1 MRKIVPHLWFDTEAL
16 EAAKFYTLLFG
27 DSRVEGSSKMD
38 GTPSGTV
45 EMATIVLSG
54 QEFMLLSAG
63 PYFKFTPAVSFM
75 VRCET
80 KEEVDR
86 LWNVLRE
93 GGGELMALGE
103 YPFSEKY
110 GWLTDKYGLS
120 WQIMYNGGKSVS
132 QKIAPALMF
141 VGEQCGK
148 AEEAI
153 RYYTSVFSGASVDG
167 ILHYGPDDKPDR
179 EGTLKFGA
187 FTLEGQRFSAMDSA
201 YDHGFSF
208 NEAISL
214 MVFCENQAEIDY
226 FWDKLSAH
234 PEAEQCGWLKDRFG
248 LSWQIVPR
256 ILSEMMSDKD
266 PAKSKRVQEAFLAMK
281 KFDIAGLEK
290 AYKGEQF

>member
-16 EAAKFYTLLFG
+16 EAAKFYTSLFD
-27 DSRVEGSSKMD
+27 DSRVESSSKMD

-75 VRCET
+75 VSCET

-86 LWNVLRE
+86 LWNALRE

-103 YPFSEKY
+103 YPFSERY
-110 GWLTDKYGLS
+110 GWLMDKFGLS
-120 WQIMYNGGKSVS
+120 WQLMYNGGKSVS

-167 ILHYGPDDKPDR
+167 ILHYGPDDKPDK

-214 MVFCENQAEIDY
+214 MVFCESQEEIDY
-226 FWDKLSAH
+226 FWEKLSAH
-234 PEAEQCGWLKDRFG
+234 PEAEQCGWLKDKYGF
-248 LSWQIVPR
+248 SWQIVPR
-256 ILSEMMSDKD
+256 ILNEMMSDKD

-281 KFDIAGLEK
+281 KFNIAELER
-290 AYKGEQF
+290 AYEGDQP